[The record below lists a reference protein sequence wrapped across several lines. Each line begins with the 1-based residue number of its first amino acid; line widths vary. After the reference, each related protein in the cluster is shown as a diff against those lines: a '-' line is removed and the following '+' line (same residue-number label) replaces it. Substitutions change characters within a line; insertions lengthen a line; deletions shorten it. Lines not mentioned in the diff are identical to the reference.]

1 MRHLFFLTKVVLL
14 MLVTSCSEDL
24 YEEHT
29 EINKV
34 KTVNLQDLP
43 FLEQNINQRRAS
55 FKSTSESAIDYFSLI
70 ETQDILLVEQV
81 DGTKDYT
88 FALKLPYQDT
98 LTNLIAQEKNNT
110 ITYSLIKYTAQNQE
124 AWLQGLESNNPF
136 AIPVTVTQF
145 GIDSKSNPLCIK
157 LKGTC
162 PSGLHDLSTIA
173 GCDFKDLGSWT
184 FNITYYV
191 CDNGGGSTGSSSAGD
206 SGGSTGSSSA
216 GDSGGTGGSSPSDPN
231 ANNTSGGSSG
241 TGTGPSTFPKPCK
254 TCDFSGT
261 GNTPC
266 ENLKKVS
273 NNPYIKAG
281 MIELKPKYTE
291 NVEHGYSIK
300 TDGNGGYLPLI
311 PASLTNNG
319 TAVLMLTGTSCVGG
333 LHCHFQDN
341 DPEKINHDEMFS
353 DHDINTLFK
362 FSINHNTNG
371 QPKNYNDYFLHMN
384 NKDATYMIKIKD
396 VAKFYAFRDSDE
408 WNNKNNTLEKLT
420 YKYNKLSNGTST
432 QYINEF
438 LTYLEEVDAGIGLY
452 VADDNFNW
460 SELNLVPG
468 AKNNN
473 TITPKKTPCP

>member
-1 MRHLFFLTKVVLL
+1 MKKKQTKRACFLRHLLFFTNLVVLIL
-14 MLVTSCSEDL
+14 ATSCSEDL

-173 GCDFKDLGSWT
+173 ECDFKDLGSWT
-184 FNITYYV
+184 FNLTYYV
-191 CDNGGGSTGSSSAGD
+191 CDNG
-206 SGGSTGSSSA
+206 GGSTGSSSA

-241 TGTGPSTFPKPCK
+241 TGTGPQPSLNHAKHVIFQVQEILRVK
-254 TCDFSGT
+254 T
-261 GNTPC
+261 
-266 ENLKKVS
+266 
-273 NNPYIKAG
+273 
-281 MIELKPKYTE
+281 
-291 NVEHGYSIK
+291 
-300 TDGNGGYLPLI
+300 
-311 PASLTNNG
+311 
-319 TAVLMLTGTSCVGG
+319 
-333 LHCHFQDN
+333 
-341 DPEKINHDEMFS
+341 
-353 DHDINTLFK
+353 
-362 FSINHNTNG
+362 
-371 QPKNYNDYFLHMN
+371 
-384 NKDATYMIKIKD
+384 
-396 VAKFYAFRDSDE
+396 
-408 WNNKNNTLEKLT
+408 
-420 YKYNKLSNGTST
+420 
-432 QYINEF
+432 
-438 LTYLEEVDAGIGLY
+438 
-452 VADDNFNW
+452 
-460 SELNLVPG
+460 
-468 AKNNN
+468 
-473 TITPKKTPCP
+473 